1 MQIRIFFLKTNA
13 QIVLWHLT
21 HMPWE
26 LGMDCIKGKWVWAP
40 VFHKALKQSPL
51 VPGLLTELPFY
62 KCAHKLIEGTVI
74 TGQGMRTAFGI
85 KPSKLP
91 FASGKTVKYFLLPG
105 VYTIG
110 STKWSHETFTMFPSS
125 NFPSNFS
132 FKVAT
137 ELQPNSGTLSSGL
150 KGKTSSQNWRQPEY
164 PTVKWQ
170 NGVSDPVPEA
180 LGSNKIACHSH
191 SQELQFTA
199 RWTPLA
205 LSSRRAT
212 WRVVSSL

>member
-1 MQIRIFFLKTNA
+1 
-13 QIVLWHLT
+13 
-21 HMPWE
+21 
-26 LGMDCIKGKWVWAP
+26 MDCIKGKWVWAP

-110 STKWSHETFTMFPSS
+110 STK
-125 NFPSNFS
+125 
-132 FKVAT
+132 
-137 ELQPNSGTLSSGL
+137 
-150 KGKTSSQNWRQPEY
+150 
-164 PTVKWQ
+164 
-170 NGVSDPVPEA
+170 
-180 LGSNKIACHSH
+180 
-191 SQELQFTA
+191 
-199 RWTPLA
+199 
-205 LSSRRAT
+205 
-212 WRVVSSL
+212 